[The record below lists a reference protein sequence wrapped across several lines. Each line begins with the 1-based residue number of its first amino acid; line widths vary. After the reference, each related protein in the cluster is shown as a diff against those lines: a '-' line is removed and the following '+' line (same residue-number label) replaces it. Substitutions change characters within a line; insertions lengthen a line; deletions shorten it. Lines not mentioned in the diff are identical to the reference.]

1 MSDPGRQG
9 SIATAFATREGGEA
23 ERGPAEGRAVCYHRG
38 MGEKDKPQSQ
48 SPPPLP
54 PKPGPSGLP
63 PAPPRIGV
71 KGL

>member
-1 MSDPGRQG
+1 MAARLSAARD
-9 SIATAFATREGGEA
+9 A
-23 ERGPAEGRAVCYHRG
+23 GRAVCYHPA

-48 SPPPLP
+48 SPPPLR

>member
-1 MSDPGRQG
+1 MRGGR
-9 SIATAFATREGGEA
+9 
-23 ERGPAEGRAVCYHRG
+23 VCYHPA

-48 SPPPLP
+48 SLPPLR
-54 PKPGPSGLP
+54 PKPGPSGIP